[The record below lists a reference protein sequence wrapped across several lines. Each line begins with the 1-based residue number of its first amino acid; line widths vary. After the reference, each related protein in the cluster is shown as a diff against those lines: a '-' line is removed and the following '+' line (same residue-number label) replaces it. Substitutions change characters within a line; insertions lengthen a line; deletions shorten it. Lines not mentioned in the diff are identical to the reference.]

1 MKSVSILGSTGSI
14 GRSTIDLL
22 EQGADLLDGGAGAIG
37 VEALAGGRN
46 VALLASQARRL
57 GARFAAIADPAL
69 GAELRERLAGTS
81 CETGAGPEA
90 INEAAARPAD
100 WTMAAITG
108 AVGLTPTLEAVRRGG
123 TVALANKEALVS
135 AGDVMLDAVRRDGA
149 VLLPV
154 DSEHNAIFQ
163 ALGARMASDR
173 DGARAGPDMT
183 GVDRITL
190 TASGG
195 PFRTAS
201 LETMAA
207 ATPEIA
213 LRHPTWSMGAKIS
226 IDSATMFN
234 KGLEI
239 IEAAR
244 LFGLAE
250 DRIGVLVHPQSL
262 VHGLVR
268 FVDGSVVAQLG
279 PADMRVPIAHCLAW
293 PERLATN
300 AAVLDLAR
308 VGTLDFAE
316 PDPVRFPGLRLA
328 REALRAGRGVPTI
341 LNAANEVAVAA
352 FLAGRI
358 GFLDI
363 ARVVETVM
371 GRMGAPEAGT
381 LDSVFSLDAEARRQA
396 EDAMRARA
404 A

>member
-1 MKSVSILGSTGSI
+1 MKTVSILGSTGSI

-22 EQGADLLDGGAGAIG
+22 EQGSGQYA
-37 VEALAGGRN
+37 VEAVAGGRN
-46 VALLASQARRL
+46 VALLAEQARRL
-57 GARFAAIADPAL
+57 GARFAAIAAPELA
-69 GAELRERLAGTS
+69 AELRARLADTS

-90 INEAAARPAD
+90 VAEAAARPAD

-108 AVGLTPTLEAVRRGG
+108 AVGLKPTLDAVRRGG

-163 ALGARMASDR
+163 ALGGRMASAC
-173 DGARAGPDMT
+173 DGSGAAAPDMAC
-183 GVDRITL
+183 VDRITL

-195 PFRTAS
+195 PFREAS
-201 LETMAA
+201 LAAMET
-207 ATPEIA
+207 ATPAVA

-244 LFGLAE
+244 LFGLGE
-250 DRIGVLVHPQSL
+250 DRIEVLVHPQSL

-268 FVDGSVVAQLG
+268 FTDGSVVAQLG

-293 PERLATN
+293 PERLATD
-300 AAVLDLAR
+300 AATLDLAR
-308 VGTLDFAE
+308 VGRLDFAE
-316 PDPVRFPGLRLA
+316 PDPVRFPALRLA

-352 FLAGRI
+352 FLGGRI
-358 GFLDI
+358 GFLAI
-363 ARVVETVM
+363 ARVVEGVM
-371 GRMGAPEAGT
+371 DRMGAPGATTLEAV
-381 LDSVFSLDAEARRQA
+381 LALDAEARREA
-396 EDAMRARA
+396 DVAIRAGA
-404 A
+404 FDPIGV